1 MHDIITIGAATRDVF
16 LVSDKFM
23 AIKSR
28 KFATGT
34 GECVALGSKIEIDHL
49 ALTTGGGATNA
60 AATFGALGFHTA
72 TICRVGDDSPGKDVV
87 EDLSRFGVSTH
98 LVRMIKNADTA
109 YSTVLTMK
117 DGERT
122 ALVYR
127 GTSADFVARDIPASA
142 IANTKWVYL
151 TSLGGNLM
159 LAKKI
164 IVLAH
169 KAGVKVA
176 WNPGKKELE
185 NGLKSIAL
193 TLKMVDVLNL
203 NLEEATFLTRK
214 KSGLKA
220 ESGSAEKLTDL
231 FALLHSDGLVRL
243 VTDGTNG
250 ATVYRDGWIAHA
262 ATTGVKSVSR
272 TGAGDAFGSG
282 FVAGLI
288 KTDDLNEALR
298 IGMVNAESVI
308 TKYGAKA
315 GILTSWP
322 TALKKRKIK
331 ITVSKDSS

>member
-1 MHDIITIGAATRDVF
+1 MYDIITIGAATRDVF

-28 KFATGT
+28 KFATGM
-34 GECVALGSKIEIDHL
+34 GECVALGSKIEIDRL
-49 ALTTGGGATNA
+49 VLTTGGGATNA
-60 AATFGALGFHTA
+60 AATFGSLGFRAA

-98 LVRMIKNADTA
+98 LVRMIKNTDTA
-109 YSTVLTMK
+109 YSTILTMK

-122 ALVYR
+122 ILVYR
-127 GTSADFVARDIPASA
+127 GSSADFVARDIPTSA
-142 IANTKWVYL
+142 IANTKWIYL
-151 TSLGGNLM
+151 TSLGGNLT

-164 IVLAH
+164 ITLAH

-176 WNPGKKELE
+176 WNPGKMELGE
-185 NGLKSIAL
+185 GLRTFAPL
-193 TLKMVDVLNL
+193 LPMVDVLNM
-203 NLEEATFLTRK
+203 NLEEATLLTGKRK
-214 KSGLKA
+214 LEEIFK
-220 ESGSAEKLTDL
+220 
-231 FALLHSDGLVRL
+231 LLHSDGLVRL

-250 ATVYRDGWIAHA
+250 ATVYRDGWMAHA
-262 ATTGVKSVSR
+262 STTGVKSVSR

-288 KTDDLNEALR
+288 NTNDLNDALR
-298 IGMVNAESVI
+298 VGMVNAESVI

-322 TALKKRKIK
+322 STLKKRKVK
-331 ITVSKDSS
+331 LSLP